1 MSDPRHTTEWTSERI
16 VETYLD
22 FFRSRGH
29 VELPSSSL
37 VPENDP
43 TVLLTT
49 AGMQQMI
56 PYMLGRAEPP
66 AKRLSSVQ
74 KCFRTTDI
82 DSVGDRAHL
91 TFFEMLGNFSIG
103 DYFKS
108 EMILMAWELVTQ
120 GFDIPPDR
128 VWVTVH
134 PSDDEAPELWRSVGL
149 PPNRIVDDESNF
161 WGPPGASGPCGP
173 DTEIYVDRG
182 PAFGCGRD
190 DCRGPLCDCER
201 YLEIWNLVF
210 MEYFQ
215 DTDGKRS
222 PLAQPNIDTGAGLER
237 IASVL
242 QDTPSVYETDLFLP
256 IMNKAGEM
264 AGKQYGADEATDYAL
279 RVLADHGR
287 AMVFL
292 VGDGV
297 QPGNEGRGYVLRR
310 VIRRAVRYGQRLG
323 LDRPFLADLAEIVIN
338 RMSGRHP
345 TLRATGDQIQQ
356 ILSTEESRFLS
367 TLQAG
372 LNLLDRLIDD
382 ARRAGAQQLGGQ
394 QIFRLYDTYGFPR
407 ELSEEIVAEAGLKIG
422 WEEYE
427 RAMAAQR
434 ERSRGAARFEIKR
447 DVGQASQVT
456 AQPPTVFLGYTRTT
470 APSQVLAVQRDG
482 ADAARLAPGEQGTI
496 VLAESPFYAESGGQV
511 GDTGEIVT
519 PDGRFVVEDTQRD
532 GAGHFLHIGRVE
544 RGEFGAGQ
552 PVEASVDVQRRA
564 DVMRHHSATHLLH
577 KSLQVALGPQAR
589 QAGSLV
595 APHVARFDF
604 PHEGPVRLEKLEEI
618 EDLIG
623 RQILADVP
631 VVVDEMHFQA
641 AIDRGAMAMFGEKYG
656 DRVRVVSIDDFSREL
671 CGGTHVART
680 GELGAAYIVG
690 ESGIGSG
697 MRRVELVAGR
707 AAYDYARACNRQ
719 IASLAERLSSS
730 PDRLGES
737 VDGLL
742 AELREAR
749 RRASRLE
756 AELAQ
761 AQSGSMLERVQHIE
775 GIPLLAARVQVDSG
789 DALGT
794 VVDTIRR
801 QLGSGVIVL
810 GAVIEGSPQFVASVS
825 KDLIGPGLEAGPI
838 VKQVAAVTGGGGG
851 GRPEFARAGGR
862 PELADKLDEALAS
875 AAALIRKGAGAE
887 RP

>member
-1 MSDPRHTTEWTSERI
+1 MSSPGRTTEWTSER
-16 VETYLD
+16 VVATFLD

-29 VELPSSSL
+29 LELPSSSL

-49 AGMQQMI
+49 AGVQQMI
-56 PYMLGRAEPP
+56 SYMLGRAEPP
-66 AKRLSSVQ
+66 SQRLSSVQ

-103 DYFKS
+103 DYFKA
-108 EMILMAWELVTQ
+108 EMIPMAWELVTQ
-120 GFDIPPDR
+120 GFEIAPER
-128 VWVTVH
+128 IWVTVH
-134 PSDDEAPELWRSVGL
+134 PTDDEAPGLWRSVGL
-149 PPNRIVDDESNF
+149 PPERIVHDESNF

-182 PAFGCGRD
+182 VAFGCGRA
-190 DCRGPLCDCER
+190 DCRGPLCDCDR

-210 MEYFQ
+210 MQYFQ
-215 DTDGKRS
+215 DADGNRT
-222 PLAQPNIDTGAGLER
+222 PLAQRNIDTGAGLER
-237 IASVL
+237 ITSVV

-256 IMNKAGEM
+256 IMNGAGEM
-264 AGKQYGADEATDYAL
+264 AGTRYGADDATDYAL

-297 QPGNEGRGYVLRR
+297 RPGNEGRGYVLRR
-310 VIRRAVRYGQRLG
+310 VMRRAIRYGQKLG
-323 LDRPFLADLAEIVIN
+323 LDRPFLADLADIVTD
-338 RMSGRHP
+338 RMSGRYP
-345 TLRATGDQIQQ
+345 ALGATRSQIQH
-356 ILSTEESRFLS
+356 ILSTEENRFLS

-372 LNLLDRLIDD
+372 LSLLDRSIEET
-382 ARRAGAQQLGGQ
+382 RTAGKNEISGE

-407 ELSEEIVAEAGLKIG
+407 ELSEEIVAEAGLAIG
-422 WEEYE
+422 WTDFE

-434 ERSRGAARFEIKR
+434 ERSRGAARFEARR
-447 DVGQASQVT
+447 DVGEASQVLS
-456 AQPPTVFLGYTRTT
+456 QPPTGFLGYQRTD
-470 APSQVLAVQRDG
+470 ARSRVLAVQRDG
-482 ADAARLAPGEQGTI
+482 SDAPSLTEGERGAI

-511 GDTGEIVT
+511 GDAGEIVT
-519 PDGRFVVEDTQRD
+519 ADSRFVVEDTQRD
-532 GAGHFLHIGRVE
+532 SAGHVLHIGHVD
-544 RGEFGAGQ
+544 RGEFGAGK
-552 PVEASVDVQRRA
+552 PVEALVDVQRRA

-577 KSLQVALGPQAR
+577 KSLQVTLGQHAT

-604 PHEGPVRLEKLEEI
+604 PNDGPVPLERLEEVEY
-618 EDLIG
+618 LIN

-631 VVVDEMHFQA
+631 VVVNELPFKD
-641 AIDRGAMAMFGEKYG
+641 AIDQGAMAMFGEKYG
-656 DRVRVVSIDDFSREL
+656 DRVRVVTMNDFSKEL

-697 MRRVELVAGR
+697 IRRVELVAGR
-707 AAYDYARACNRQ
+707 AAYDYARERNRL
-719 IASLAERLSSS
+719 IASLVERLSSS

-737 VDGLL
+737 VDALL

-756 AELAQ
+756 TELAQ
-761 AQSGSMLERVQHIE
+761 AQSGGMLERVQQID
-775 GIPLLAARVQVDSG
+775 GIPLLATRADVDSG
-789 DALGT
+789 DALGSLA
-794 VVDTIRR
+794 DALRR
-801 QLGSGVIVL
+801 ELPSGVIVL
-810 GAVIEGSPQFVASVS
+810 GAVIDGRPQFVASVS
-825 KDLIGPGLEAGPI
+825 KDVIRPGLDAGSI

-851 GRPEFARAGGR
+851 GRPEFARAGGH
-862 PELADKLDEALAS
+862 PDLAGKLDEALAR
-875 AAALIRKGAGAE
+875 AAEVVRGAVGS
-887 RP
+887 